1 MNALRAVALAMLSLA
16 GAAAHS
22 ADDQDCTPD
31 TLATVDAWLARHP
44 WKAGGTSPELR
55 VTAACK
61 RSPVDRDVTIV
72 AAVYERG
79 EDDKN
84 EIVVLVDT
92 RADKVRA
99 TFTGVIDEDVTR
111 RVGSF
116 AIDTARYQLAPG
128 VRAFGVDFHS
138 MAYVSHAAEFR
149 RETERTLFIQ
159 DGPRLRPVLERFA
172 LTTWNAIPDTGGSGE
187 LSHWTIAVAP
197 TRSHGLADLVVT
209 RSTDPDFT
217 ATPLR
222 SRAVLH
228 FDGKSYGIDPNPGE
242 GQALQPWPAASV
254 PATP

>member
-1 MNALRAVALAMLSLA
+1 MSALRALALATLSLA
-16 GAAAHS
+16 GATARAAQ
-22 ADDQDCTPD
+22 DQDCAPD
-31 TLATVDAWLARHP
+31 TLATVDAWLAKHP
-44 WKAGGTSPELR
+44 WKTGGTSAELR
-55 VTAACK
+55 ITAACK

-72 AAVYERG
+72 VAAYARG

-84 EIVVLVDT
+84 EIVALVDT
-92 RADKVRA
+92 RSYKVHA
-99 TFTGVIDEDVTR
+99 TFTGVIAEDATT

-116 AIDTARYQLAPG
+116 GIDTARYQLAPG

-138 MAYVSHAAEFR
+138 QAYVSNAAEFR
-149 RETERTLFIQ
+149 REVERTLFIQ

-209 RSTDPDFT
+209 RSTDPDLS

-222 SRAVLH
+222 TRAVLH

-242 GQALQPWPAASV
+242 AQALQPWPAAS
-254 PATP
+254 AAAAR

>member
-1 MNALRAVALAMLSLA
+1 MSARRVLALATLWLA
-16 GAAAHS
+16 AAAAH
-22 ADDQDCTPD
+22 ATDDPACAPD
-31 TLATVDAWLARHP
+31 ALAAVDAWIAKHP
-44 WKAGGTSPELR
+44 WKTGGTSPELR

-72 AAVYERG
+72 AAAYDID

-84 EIVVLVDT
+84 EIVALVDT
-92 RADKVRA
+92 RAGQVRA
-99 TFTGVIDEDVTR
+99 TYTGVIAEDATT

-138 MAYVSHAAEFR
+138 QAYLSRAAEFR
-149 RETERTLFIQ
+149 REVERTLFTQ
-159 DGPRLRPVLERFA
+159 DGRTLRPVLERFA
-172 LTTWNAIPDTGGSGE
+172 LTTWNAIPDTDGSGE

-209 RSTDPDFT
+209 RSTDPDFGG
-217 ATPLR
+217 PSLR
-222 SRAVLH
+222 ARHVLH
-228 FDGKSYGIDPNPGE
+228 FDGKGYGVDPNPGE
-242 GQALQPWPAASV
+242 GQALRPWTAPSA